1 MFGKEDYLYS
11 FLVVSVSYHLDHSF
25 LRYEIIIGCRRQKR
39 VAGIDLQ
46 PFWLEIIGDFLK
58 QKKGSADLR
67 KKLRKKAVLLAGISF
82 HLEKPAASFFDIT
95 SCFFDYQRL

>member
-1 MFGKEDYLYS
+1 MTMIPTSPLFVNEERLAAGLFGISLQMGKKEI
-11 FLVVSVSYHLDHSF
+11 V
-25 LRYEIIIGCRRQKR
+25 Q
-39 VAGIDLQ
+39 
-46 PFWLEIIGDFLK
+46 IGDFPK